1 MMMTILKT
9 HPNLFWWQGLSGLF
23 LLGSFVVGV
32 LQTQIQLPTWVPAS
46 GFAIAL
52 VLWLIGSQS
61 ALVLVRRREGVAEFL
76 GVTRIKEGDHPREVY
91 SLGDGVRLMHTSVV
105 LVGILYLLPLV
116 GGLLL
121 SDHAAVLGRYAN
133 DAGFRIGS
141 LSVAGTMMICLWLL
155 QLQIISK
162 IEKWYAEVKSLV
174 RLPAL
179 SPLDAARVALA

>member
-1 MMMTILKT
+1 MMKTILKT

-23 LLGSFVVGV
+23 LVGSFVVGV
-32 LQTQIQLPTWVPAS
+32 LQTQIQLPAWVPAS

-52 VLWLIGSQS
+52 VLWLIGSRS
-61 ALVLVRRREGVAEFL
+61 ALVLVRRREGV
-76 GVTRIKEGDHPREVY
+76 HPREVY